1 MEGLV
6 LALFV
11 CTESKI
17 NDARAAMGRISA
29 KAASRSC
36 FWIYKSLRKK
46 QTKERLLKLLHNWH
60 AGWAKWAV
68 TQYQDCAFSAKD
80 LLNDTSSIQG
90 GVETSRSTF
99 FFSPSPSIRKPL
111 AFPFVFSLLK
121 GVKTWVNCLFAC
133 VLRFPFKR
141 ASDKSSSPLPS
152 SCFVL
157 LPTTLKIN
165 HPV

>member
-6 LALFV
+6 LALFF

-17 NDARAAMGRISA
+17 NDARAMMGRMSV
-29 KAASRSC
+29 KAAPRSC

-46 QTKERLLKLLHNWH
+46 QTTERLSKLLHNWH

-68 TQYQDCAFSAKD
+68 TQHQDCAFSAKD

-99 FFSPSPSIRKPL
+99 LFSSPSSRKPL
-111 AFPFVFSLLK
+111 ALPFVFSLLK
-121 GVKTWVNCLFAC
+121 RVKTWVNCLFAC